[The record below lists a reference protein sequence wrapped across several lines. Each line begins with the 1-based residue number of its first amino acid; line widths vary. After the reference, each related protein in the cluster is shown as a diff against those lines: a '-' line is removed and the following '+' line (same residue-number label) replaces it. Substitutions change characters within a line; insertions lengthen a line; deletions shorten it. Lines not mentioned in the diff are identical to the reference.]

1 MADTKKQNRYPEA
14 FLLIRSVTER
24 TRLRRR
30 YITVRRKEE
39 SMSERNFGQELL
51 HTPGGVRDI
60 YGAECASRLKIQQE
74 LHQVMIS
81 YGFRD
86 IQTPTFEYFDIF
98 SKEKG
103 SVQSQ
108 AMFKFFD
115 RGNNTLVLRPDI
127 TPAIARCVSKY
138 DREEEMPIRLCYM
151 GNTFVNTTPYKG
163 KLQEVT
169 QIGAELYNDT
179 SSDADAEM
187 VVLTIECLLKSGLKE
202 FQLEIGHADLLRG
215 LVEEA
220 GFSEAEAAQLFELIE
235 SKNFFGVEEL
245 LDRLTVS
252 EPLKEIFVSLSE
264 LQGSF
269 DESEAFVKERTSNE
283 RVLKAL
289 DRLKK
294 VEQIVAMYGYEQYIT
309 VDLSMLNNYS
319 YYTGV
324 IFRAY
329 TYGNGEALASGGRY
343 DGLVAQFGKDAP
355 AIGAVIIVDQLMLAL
370 ERQNLL
376 IKEKLGGT
384 LVVYPAEY
392 REKAHHLAAKL
403 RGSGKIVQLIRKSSG
418 RELAQYQEYADRIG
432 ADDVILVQADTI

>member
-1 MADTKKQNRYPEA
+1 MADKFY
-14 FLLIRSVTER
+14 
-24 TRLRRR
+24 
-30 YITVRRKEE
+30 
-39 SMSERNFGQELL
+39 GQELL

-60 YGAECASRLKIQQE
+60 YGAECASKLKVQGE
-74 LHQVMIS
+74 LHQVLNS

-98 SKEKG
+98 SKERG
-103 SVQSQ
+103 TVSSN

-115 RGNNTLVLRPDI
+115 RGNNTLVLRPDM
-127 TPAIARCVSKY
+127 TPAIARCVAKY
-138 DREEEMPIRLCYM
+138 DKEEQMQIRLCYV

-169 QIGAELYNDT
+169 QLGAELYNDD

-187 VVLTIECLLKSGLKE
+187 VALTVECLLKSGLKE
-202 FQLEIGHADLLRG
+202 FQLEVGHADFLLG

-220 GFSEAEAAQLFELIE
+220 GFDDSAAAKLVELIE

-252 EPLKEIFVSLSE
+252 PKLKEIFRKLPE
-264 LQGSF
+264 LLGDFKASK
-269 DESEAFVKERTSNE
+269 EFVKARTDNE
-283 RVLKAL
+283 RIIKAL
-289 DRLKK
+289 DRLEK
-294 VEQIVAMYGYEQYIT
+294 VEHIISLYGFSQYVTI
-309 VDLSMLNNYS
+309 DLSMLSTYS

-343 DGLVAQFGKDAP
+343 DSLVSQFGKDAP
-355 AIGAVIIVDQLMLAL
+355 AIGIAIVLDQLMLAL

-376 IKEKLGGT
+376 DQEVLGGT
-384 LVVYPAEY
+384 ILLYTADV
-392 REKAHHLAAKL
+392 REKAHQLAAKL
-403 RGSGKIVQLIRKSSG
+403 RQEGKTVRLMRKSSR
-418 RELAQYQEYADRIG
+418 REMAEYQEYAKRMN
-432 ADDVILVQADTI
+432 ADEILYVQEEEIQRF